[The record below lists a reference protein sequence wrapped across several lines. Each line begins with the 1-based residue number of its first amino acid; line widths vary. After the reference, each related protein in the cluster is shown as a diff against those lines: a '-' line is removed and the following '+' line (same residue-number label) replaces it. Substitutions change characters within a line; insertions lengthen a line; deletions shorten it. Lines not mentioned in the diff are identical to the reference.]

1 MEVIEKEKIDEK
13 EYRVKINN
21 IMSEVMYKLNGTI
34 KETKAQTIIVKQ
46 GENAIEMMK
55 DKNEKARIANVKF

>member
-1 MEVIEKEKIDEK
+1 
-13 EYRVKINN
+13 
-21 IMSEVMYKLNGTI
+21 MSEVMYKLNGTI